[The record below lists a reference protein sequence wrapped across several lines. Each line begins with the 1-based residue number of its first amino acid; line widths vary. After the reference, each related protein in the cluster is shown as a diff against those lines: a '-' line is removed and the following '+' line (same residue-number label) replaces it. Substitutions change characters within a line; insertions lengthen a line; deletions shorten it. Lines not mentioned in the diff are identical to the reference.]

1 MQRVLLIDN
10 SVRDAKRFQD
20 LLAKECIEVKFCSSG
35 AEAEKFLSSTTDDFG
50 AAVIL
55 WELTGPVSGADLLI
69 KCRKIK
75 SEMPVVVMS
84 ESLDASLATRAFA
97 FGARDFL
104 AKPLDSERIISCM
117 QALLNAQ
124 DPLSPLVEALRG
136 RILGESPALIAT
148 LKQVAKVIPH
158 GETRVLLIGESGTG
172 KELFALD
179 IHRLGPRSEEPWVP
193 VNIGGIPATL
203 IESALFGHEKGA
215 FTGATGQH
223 IGYFEESGDGTLFLD
238 EIGELDL
245 PLQTKLLRVIQERT
259 FRRLGGKR
267 DLDFRARL
275 VCATNRD
282 LAASVNKGSFRRDLF
297 HRIAEVTIQVPPLR
311 ERKGDIDVLLNHFL
325 DKHKRGRQ
333 IRFARETLR
342 ILRTYPFS
350 SGNVRELESLVTSSL
365 ALSEGSEILP
375 VDLPLKNMGT
385 LLATD
390 LPNQGEP
397 PNERADDVSEPGNEL
412 VEELLESLP
421 SGWSDLSYRDAAHHF
436 NRALDRVYLKRK
448 LERSRHN
455 VTKAARDAGID
466 TKTFRKR
473 WKDCG
478 LPPLSGG
485 EGSDAD

>member
-1 MQRVLLIDN
+1 
-10 SVRDAKRFQD
+10 
-20 LLAKECIEVKFCSSG
+20 
-35 AEAEKFLSSTTDDFG
+35 
-50 AAVIL
+50 
-55 WELTGPVSGADLLI
+55 
-69 KCRKIK
+69 
-75 SEMPVVVMS
+75 
-84 ESLDASLATRAFA
+84 
-97 FGARDFL
+97 
-104 AKPLDSERIISCM
+104 
-117 QALLNAQ
+117 
-124 DPLSPLVEALRG
+124 
-136 RILGESPALIAT
+136 
-148 LKQVAKVIPH
+148 
-158 GETRVLLIGESGTG
+158 
-172 KELFALD
+172 
-179 IHRLGPRSEEPWVP
+179 
-193 VNIGGIPATL
+193 
-203 IESALFGHEKGA
+203 
-215 FTGATGQH
+215 
-223 IGYFEESGDGTLFLD
+223 
-238 EIGELDL
+238 
-245 PLQTKLLRVIQERT
+245 
-259 FRRLGGKR
+259 
-267 DLDFRARL
+267 
-275 VCATNRD
+275 
-282 LAASVNKGSFRRDLF
+282 
-297 HRIAEVTIQVPPLR
+297 VPPLR